1 MVFHG
6 FLIIFTFF
14 HGLFHVF
21 TWFSMVSAWFGP
33 GYGFSMVAVSFGSG
47 AEASALAT
55 AQLMALRL
63 TAEGKVGG
71 LPFGSEFCLERLEKT
86 MKSR

>member
-6 FLIIFTFF
+6 FLII
-14 HGLFHVF
+14 FHVF

-71 LPFGSEFCLERLEKT
+71 LPFGSEFCLESLEKN